1 MKSKYISI
9 DFVGKHKQIQHIMNL
24 VQEKKFFPL
33 EDVTYVST
41 TTPAVPGDPGTP
53 AIPPH
58 YSVPASSD
66 LRLYYIPVTNIL
78 TSCILYW
85 RTELDST
92 NMADEVGE
100 LSIYINNMIT
110 NFGYTGMTFTFKAI
124 DISQYPEQFDI
135 RRNATNSIVHEELHL
150 MPLVRS

>member
-33 EDVTYVST
+33 EDVTYVAE
-41 TTPAVPGDPGTP
+41 TPTVPG
-53 AIPPH
+53 H

-66 LRLYYIPVTNIL
+66 LRLYYIPVTNLL

-110 NFGYTGMTFTFKAI
+110 NFVYTGMTFTFKAI